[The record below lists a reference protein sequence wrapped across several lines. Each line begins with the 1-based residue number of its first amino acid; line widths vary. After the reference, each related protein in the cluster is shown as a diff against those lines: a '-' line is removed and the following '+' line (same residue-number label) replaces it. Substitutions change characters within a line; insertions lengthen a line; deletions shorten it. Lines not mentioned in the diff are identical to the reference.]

1 MLTPLENQIGLINKY
16 GNTINPIQ
24 KANFLKKY
32 LTEFVFSEALK
43 KSFSTTKKIDD
54 TETITCAIGNSCMVN
69 RDIKNQ
75 FYIMLFRLSKSEYVS
90 EIKGPIFS
98 FFPSLIPPS
107 ETTMAMTSFAICFRF
122 EQTEALSDEA
132 KLFIESC
139 GFKTITDL
147 NDAEYFCADIDELL
161 NS

>member
-32 LTEFVFSEALK
+32 LREFIFSEVLK
-43 KSFSTTKKIDD
+43 KGFSTSNKVDD
-54 TETITCAIGNSCMVN
+54 KETITCAIGNSCMVN

-75 FYIMLFRLSKSEYVS
+75 FSTMLFRLSKSEYVT
-90 EIKGPIFS
+90 EIKGPILS

-107 ETTMAMTSFAICFRF
+107 KTTMAMSSFAICFRF
-122 EQTEALSDEA
+122 EQNEALSEGA
-132 KLFIESC
+132 KSFIESC

-147 NDAEYFCADIDELL
+147 DSQEYFCADIDELL
-161 NS
+161 KS

>member
-43 KSFSTTKKIDD
+43 NSFSSTNKVDD
-54 TETITCAIGNSCMVN
+54 NETITCAIGNSCMVN
-69 RDIKNQ
+69 RDIKIQ
-75 FYIMLFRLSKSEYVS
+75 FSTMLFRLSKSEYVS
-90 EIKGPIFS
+90 EIKGPILS

-107 ETTMAMTSFAICFRF
+107 KTTMAMTSFAICFRF
-122 EQTEALSDEA
+122 EKTEALSDEA
-132 KLFIESC
+132 KAFIDSC

-147 NDAEYFCADIDELL
+147 DGAEYFCADIDELL
-161 NS
+161 KS